1 MLKTHVSVVIP
12 IYNEEELIE
21 KLFERCINVLKGITD
36 DFEIICV
43 DDGSTDKSLSKLIE
57 CHNKDNRFKVLVL
70 SRNFGH
76 QVAYT
81 AGLNYA
87 RGEYIAMMD
96 GDLQDPPELLKGM
109 YSKLINKNCDI
120 VYGKRIE
127 RKEKFLKKLFIK
139 VFHLVFKILSK
150 IDEATDVGNFS
161 MYSRRALNA
170 FLSIKE
176 KNRYLPGLRSFIGFN
191 REYIEYSRPDRA
203 GGKAKMNFQKLINL
217 GLDAIFSF
225 SDFPIKVCLYTG
237 LIGVLLFFMATI
249 YTLISKFTGIAPLG
263 WSSTL
268 LSIYLLGSIQL
279 LFLGI
284 IGEYI
289 FRIYKESQDRP
300 IFITKDFID

>member
-43 DDGSTDKSLSKLIE
+43 DDGSIDKSLSKLIE

-96 GDLQDPPELLKGM
+96 GDLQDPPELLKEM

-139 VFHLVFKILSK
+139 VFHLVFKIFSK
-150 IDEATDVGNFS
+150 IDEATDAGNFS

-191 REYIEYSRPDRA
+191 REYVEYSRPDRA

-300 IFITKDFID
+300 IFIIKDFID

>member
-96 GDLQDPPELLKGM
+96 GDLQDPPELLKDM